1 MNQVK
6 RRCVV
11 VVVAVRLVGRW
22 MSLCGAATVSLS
34 HTNGFYPPFSHYFSI
49 IAKAVYLG
57 YNSNMARTAM
67 IRARPEPDMKSDVEG
82 IFQELGLSATEAIN
96 LFYRQVRLKKGLPFD
111 VRMADCDN
119 QAG

>member
-1 MNQVK
+1 
-6 RRCVV
+6 
-11 VVVAVRLVGRW
+11 
-22 MSLCGAATVSLS
+22 
-34 HTNGFYPPFSHYFSI
+34 
-49 IAKAVYLG
+49 
-57 YNSNMARTAM
+57 M
-67 IRARPEPDMKSDVEG
+67 IRARTEPDLKSDVEG